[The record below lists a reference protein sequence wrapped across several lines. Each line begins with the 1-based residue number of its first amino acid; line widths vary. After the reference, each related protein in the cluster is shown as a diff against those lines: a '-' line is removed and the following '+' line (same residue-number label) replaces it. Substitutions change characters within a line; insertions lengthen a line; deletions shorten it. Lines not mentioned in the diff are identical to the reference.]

1 MIQGYILSV
10 LYLSL
15 SSLMFLQTKY
25 RLQLSFVLRFS
36 SFLVSNKNALNIFSL
51 IGAMI
56 FIILLFFPISPGPRI
71 LGDLIP
77 ALMVLYETL
86 YFFIVPLTTTQKRGR
101 EDIKKDRE
109 YINFSKEGRKVT
121 LGWISMIVAIVH
133 FAFPSFVL
141 L

>member
-1 MIQGYILSV
+1 
-10 LYLSL
+10 
-15 SSLMFLQTKY
+15 
-25 RLQLSFVLRFS
+25 
-36 SFLVSNKNALNIFSL
+36 
-51 IGAMI
+51 MI

-86 YFFIVPLTTTQKRGR
+86 YFFIVYGR

>member
-86 YFFIVPLTTTQKRGR
+86 YFFIVYGR

-109 YINFSKEGRKVT
+109 YINFSKEERKVT